1 MKYYV
6 GLDVAMEETA
16 ICIVDDQRRIV
27 REGKAASEPEAI
39 AAFLIATGLT
49 FERVGIEAGPLA
61 PWLCDG
67 LAAAGLPVICIDAR
81 HMKAAVS
88 AMPVKT
94 DRIDARN
101 IAFAMQVGWYRPVH
115 LKRPE
120 ARKLR
125 LLLSSRQMLLRTRI
139 DLDNHIRG
147 VLKAF
152 GLKVG
157 KVATGQFEARVWEL
171 IDAGDA
177 QIRWV
182 VGTLLTT
189 RAAVVSQLALL
200 HRAVLAVVKQDQV
213 CRRLMTVPGVGAL
226 TALAFR
232 TAIDEPERF
241 ANSAAV
247 GAYFGLTPSK
257 YASGETDYTGHITK
271 CGDKAVRV
279 LLCEAANAL
288 LTRVSRWSWLK
299 RWGLEVLKRRGK
311 MRAQVA
317 VARRLAV
324 IMHRMWLD
332 GTDFRWQREPDVP
345 AGAAA

>member
-1 MKYYV
+1 MKHYV
-6 GLDVAMEETA
+6 GLDVAMKETA

-27 REGKAASEPEAI
+27 REGRAASEPEAI
-39 AAFLIATGLT
+39 AAFLSRDRTGLRT
-49 FERVGIEAGPLA
+49 GWHRGGAVGALAVRRPGRGWSAGDLHRRPAHESGGERDAGQDRPDRCPQHRVRDAGGLVPAGAPEA
-61 PWLCDG
+61 
-67 LAAAGLPVICIDAR
+67 
-81 HMKAAVS
+81 
-88 AMPVKT
+88 
-94 DRIDARN
+94 
-101 IAFAMQVGWYRPVH
+101 
-115 LKRPE
+115 PE

-125 LLLSSRQMLLRTRI
+125 LLLSSREMLVRMRI

-157 KVATGQFEARVWEL
+157 KISTGQFEARVWEL
-171 IDAGDA
+171 IGEGDA

-182 VGTLLTT
+182 VGTMLTT
-189 RAAVVSQLALL
+189 RAAVISQLALL
-200 HRAVLAVVKQDQV
+200 QRAVLAVARHDQV
-213 CRRLMTVPGVGAL
+213 CRRLMTVPGVGAV
-226 TALAFR
+226 TALAFK
-232 TAIDEPERF
+232 TAVDEPARF
-241 ANSAAV
+241 QSSAAL

-271 CGDKAVRV
+271 CGDKAVRA
-279 LLCEAANAL
+279 LLCEAANVL
-288 LTRVSRWSWLK
+288 LTRVSRWSWVK

-311 MRAQVA
+311 MRAQIA

-332 GTDFRWQREPDVP
+332 GTDFRWQREPDAP

>member
-1 MKYYV
+1 MKHYV
-6 GLDVAMEETA
+6 GLDVAMKETA
-16 ICIVDDQRRIV
+16 ICVVDDQRRIV
-27 REGKAASEPEAI
+27 REGKAATEPEAVT
-39 AAFLIATGLT
+39 AFLSATGVS

-67 LAAAGLPVICIDAR
+67 LATTGLPVICIDAR

-101 IAFAMQVGWYRPVH
+101 IAFAMQVGWYRAVH
-115 LKRPE
+115 LKR
-120 ARKLR
+120 RKRENSGCSCPAGRCWCGCGSTSTITSVAL
-125 LLLSSRQMLLRTRI
+125 
-139 DLDNHIRG
+139 
-147 VLKAF
+147 LKAF

-157 KVATGQFEARVWEL
+157 KIATGQFEARVWEL
-171 IDAGDA
+171 IGEADA

-182 VGTLLTT
+182 VGTMLAT
-189 RAAVVSQLALL
+189 RAAVVSQLGLL
-200 HRAVLAVVKQDQV
+200 HRAVLAVARQDEV
-213 CRRLMTVPGVGAL
+213 CRRLMTVPGVGAI

-232 TAIDEPERF
+232 TAVDEPERF
-241 ANSAAV
+241 PSSAAV

-257 YASGETDYTGHITK
+257 YASGDTDYTGHITK

-288 LTRVSRWSWLK
+288 LTRVSRWSWVK

-324 IMHRMWLD
+324 IMHRIWLD
-332 GTDFRWQREPDVP
+332 GTSFRWSERQE
-345 AGAAA
+345 AAAVV

>member
-1 MKYYV
+1 
-6 GLDVAMEETA
+6 
-16 ICIVDDQRRIV
+16 
-27 REGKAASEPEAI
+27 
-39 AAFLIATGLT
+39 
-49 FERVGIEAGPLA
+49 
-61 PWLCDG
+61 
-67 LAAAGLPVICIDAR
+67 
-81 HMKAAVS
+81 
-88 AMPVKT
+88 MPVKT

-101 IAFAMQVGWYRPVH
+101 IAFAMQVGWYRAVH

-125 LLLSSRQMLLRTRI
+125 LLLSSREMLVRTRI

-147 VLKAF
+147 VLKGF
-152 GLKVG
+152 GLKIG
-157 KVATGQFEARVWEL
+157 KVAAGQFEDRVWEL
-171 IDAGDA
+171 IDEGDA

-182 VGTLLTT
+182 VGTLLTA
-189 RAAVVSQLALL
+189 RAAVVTQLALL

-232 TAIDEPERF
+232 TAVDEPERF
-241 ANSAAV
+241 PSSAAL

-271 CGDKAVRV
+271 CGDKAVRA

-288 LTRVSRWSWLK
+288 LTRVSRWSWVK
-299 RWGLEVLKRRGK
+299 RWGVEVLKRRGK
-311 MRAQVA
+311 MRAQIA

-332 GTDFRWQREPDVP
+332 GTDFRWQREPDAP